1 MAEFEKTGEIYKITD
16 SHDGINIE
24 GSLNKRTNLITVD
37 LSLTKDGEDYGWI
50 SYSSQVDG
58 DANYSFRCKPNT
70 VDNILDYIKQF
81 IDEVSNFID

>member
-1 MAEFEKTGEIYKITD
+1 
-16 SHDGINIE
+16 
-24 GSLNKRTNLITVD
+24 